1 MIVLLT
7 RWVLRH
13 RLIVVAVWLV
23 LTVGGIAAASSL
35 GGALSQKFSVPG
47 SAVRTSARI
56 AHEFGSGGQL
66 APLVGVVDAP
76 GRDLA
81 SPRYAVEARLAFER
95 LAAAESG
102 SRLASYATTG
112 DGAFL
117 SSDHHTEY
125 ALVFPAPGRSG
136 ELSTSALAAARQG
149 VAATS
154 VAGAPVHVTGLD
166 ALRSAGTSGKGN
178 GVMVEALLGAGG
190 ALIVL
195 AFVFAS
201 LIAVVPLLTAAVA
214 IMSTLLVIRGL
225 AAVSTVSMIVQFLI
239 ALIGLGVAIDYTLL
253 IIVRWREER
262 AKGAEGEDAV
272 VRAMATAGRAVTF
285 SGLTVAVGLL
295 ALVVLPVSFLRSVGV
310 AGMLIPVISVA
321 VALTLLPVIL
331 ATIGPRLDW
340 PRIRHEDRV
349 SRGWL
354 AWGRMVVRH
363 RVLAALAGVGMLAA
377 LLAAATTIQF
387 GNPAADAMA
396 SHGDARAG
404 LAALERS
411 RIGPGS
417 LSPIEALGPASEAS
431 AAAARFDRVHGVRT
445 AIAPDG
451 SQWRRGGE
459 AIIDVLPKADA
470 ASDQGAA
477 TLTAVEE
484 AAGPQMQVGGLQATN
499 ADFVQAVYGSFP
511 VMIAL
516 IALVTFA
523 LLARAFRSLLLPLK
537 AVVLNVVSVGA
548 AWGVMTLV
556 WQEGIGS
563 RALWGIPATG
573 AITQWV
579 PLMMFAFLFG
589 LSMDYEVFILARMR
603 EGYDATG
610 STSQAAIHGI
620 ARTGRLVTSAALILF
635 LSFVAMA
642 TGPETDIKILAT
654 GLGAGILLDATVVRA
669 LLVPALV
676 SLFGRWNWWLP
687 ARPAKVLRVAPS
699 LPKLEPEPAAVIAS

>member
-1 MIVLLT
+1 M
-7 RWVLRH
+7 
-13 RLIVVAVWLV
+13 VVVVWLV

-35 GGALSQKFSVPG
+35 GGALSQKFSIPG
-47 SAVRTSARI
+47 AAVRTSARI
-56 AHEFGSGGQL
+56 AYEFGSGGQV
-66 APLVGVVDAP
+66 APVVGVVAAP

-81 SPRYAVEARLAFER
+81 SPRYAGEARAAFARLAG
-95 LAAAESG
+95 AEPG

-112 DGAFL
+112 DAAFL

-125 ALVFPAPGRSG
+125 ALVFPVPDRSG
-136 ELSTSALAAARQG
+136 QLSTAALDTARRA
-149 VAATS
+149 VAATR
-154 VAGAPVHVTGLD
+154 VAGARVHVTGLD

-201 LIAVVPLLTAAVA
+201 LIAVVPLLTALVA

-239 ALIGLGVAIDYTLL
+239 ALIGLGVAIDYSLL

-262 AKGAEGEDAV
+262 AQGAEREEAV
-272 VRAMATAGRAVTF
+272 VRAMATAGRAVMF
-285 SGLTVAVGLL
+285 SGVTVAVGLL

-331 ATIGPRLDW
+331 ATVGPRLDW
-340 PRIRHEDRV
+340 PRIRHEDRA

-354 AWGRMVVRH
+354 AWGRTVVRH
-363 RVLAALAGVGMLAA
+363 RVLATLAGVGVLAA

-387 GNPAADAMA
+387 GTPAADALA

-404 LAALERS
+404 LVALERS
-411 RIGPGS
+411 GIGAGS
-417 LSPIEALGPASEAS
+417 LSPIETLAPASDAS
-431 AAAARFDRVHGVRT
+431 AVAARFDRVRGVRSV
-445 AIAPDG
+445 IAPGG
-451 SQWRRGGE
+451 SRWRRGGE
-459 AIIDVLPKADA
+459 ALIDVLPTADA
-470 ASDQGAA
+470 ASDHGAA
-477 TLTAVEE
+477 TLTAVEA
-484 AAGPQMQVGGLQATN
+484 AAGRDVQVGGLQAAN
-499 ADFVQAVYGSFP
+499 ADFVPAVYGSFP
-511 VMIAL
+511 VMMAL
-516 IALVTFA
+516 IALITFA

-537 AVVLNVVSVGA
+537 AVLLNVVSVGA

-556 WQEGIGS
+556 WQHGIGS
-563 RALWGIPATG
+563 HALWGIPATG

-603 EGYDATG
+603 EEYDKTG
-610 STSQAAIHGI
+610 STADAAVSGI

-687 ARPAKVLRVAPS
+687 ARPARALRVAPS
-699 LPKLEPEPAAVIAS
+699 LPKPEPAPVAAPAG